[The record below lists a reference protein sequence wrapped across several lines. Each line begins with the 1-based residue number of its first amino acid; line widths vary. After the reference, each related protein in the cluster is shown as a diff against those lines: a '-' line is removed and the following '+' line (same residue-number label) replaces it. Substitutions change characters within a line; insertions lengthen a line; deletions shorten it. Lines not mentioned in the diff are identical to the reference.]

1 VNIAANARMALKSLR
16 TNKMRAILTMLGIII
31 GIASVIAILTV
42 GNALSGSVSSSISV
56 LGSSNVILSLQQRS
70 QVNGPAGG
78 LQQATGQGSQKRPE
92 AKDLITDQMIQTMR
106 QRFASEIA
114 HVSLTENVGAGQ
126 AKDGRLYNNVT
137 LLGANGDYAPANN
150 VKLLKGRF
158 LSESDVKAV
167 RAVAVVSDRLATNL
181 YGAAP
186 GAALGRE
193 VKVYV
198 SGDIDTFT
206 IVGIYEYEASPLSV
220 SQVADKDIRTNL
232 YVPVTT
238 AKRLDAGPAGY
249 QSITVTAATDVDP
262 IAFSV
267 RLKTFFATYYA
278 ANPDYR
284 VAATSLK
291 TITEQVNTVMGSLS
305 IAISVIAG
313 ISLLVGGI
321 GVMNIMLV
329 SVTERTREIGL
340 RKAVGAT
347 PNNIR
352 VQFIVESIIVCLI
365 GGILGVL
372 LGSLLGYI
380 GSSLL
385 KSPGLP
391 TPSAIAIAVGFSMSI
406 GLFFGFYPAN
416 RAARLNPIDAL
427 RSL

>member
-1 VNIAANARMALKSLR
+1 MNLAVNTRMALKSLR

-31 GIASVIAILTV
+31 GISSVIAILTV
-42 GNALSGSVSSSISV
+42 GNALTGSVSSSFNV
-56 LGSSNVILSLQQRS
+56 LGSSNVIMSLQQRN
-70 QVNGPAGG
+70 QVAGPAGG
-78 LQQATGQGSQKRPE
+78 LQGQASTKRPE
-92 AKDLITDQMIQTMR
+92 TKDLITDEMIQTMR
-106 QRFASEIA
+106 QRYASQIA
-114 HVSLTENVGAGQ
+114 YVSLIENVGAGQ

-137 LLGANGDYAPANN
+137 VLGANADYAPANN
-150 VKLLKGRF
+150 VKLVKGRF
-158 LSESDVKAV
+158 LTDSDVKAV
-167 RAVAVVSDRLATNL
+167 RAVAVVSDRLAANL
-181 YGAAP
+181 YGADT
-186 GAALGRE
+186 GAALGKE

-198 SGDIDTFT
+198 GGDIDTFT
-206 IVGIYEYEASPLSV
+206 IAGVYEYEASTLSV
-220 SQVADKDIRTNL
+220 SQVAEKDIRTNL
-232 YVPVTT
+232 YIPVTT
-238 AKRLDAGPAGY
+238 GKRLDAGTAGY
-249 QSITVTAATDVDP
+249 QSITVTAASDVDP
-262 IAFSV
+262 IAFST
-267 RLKTFFATYYA
+267 RLKTFYATYYA
-278 ANPDYR
+278 ANPDYQ

-347 PNNIR
+347 PSNIR

-365 GGILGVL
+365 GGLFGVL

-380 GSSLL
+380 GSWLL

-391 TPSAIAIAVGFSMSI
+391 TPSSIAIAVGFSMSI
-406 GLFFGFYPAN
+406 GLFFGFYPAD